1 MERER
6 NLPRFWLLRR
16 IRRWIVKPQKEIVR
30 WRRKWQS
37 SPFVVLPK
45 FLRESKHLLEL
56 ILKLKPDIVLGNAR
70 SGSPYV
76 RVIEH
81 RLKEA
86 GIEVRYERLC
96 SAWGHKLH
104 FSLKPAA
111 SVHWLHQALAQRK
124 HIVMVD
130 VSRKPFSDAQRI
142 VGGVIVWLYNEA
154 VSKITGEPQPLDFVP
169 SITRQMRDY
178 LRRQPAFGEALEEVC
193 EVLRRNIGHGIW
205 GTGTESQSQVPDLQS
220 LLPFA
225 RHLLV
230 RNLDNFSWDDE
241 HGCLLPIN
249 ISREAWIDDRTDK
262 YAWLPSIAR
271 WFI

>member
-6 NLPRFWLLRR
+6 NLPRMWLLRR
-16 IRRWIVKPQKEIVR
+16 LRRWVIKPQKELARWQRR
-30 WRRKWQS
+30 WRS
-37 SPFVVLPK
+37 LPFVVLPK
-45 FLRESKHLLEL
+45 FLRESRQLLEL
-56 ILKLKPDIVLGNAR
+56 VLRLKPDIVLGNAR

-76 RVIEH
+76 QVIEH
-81 RLKEA
+81 RLREA

-124 HIVMVD
+124 RVVMVD

-142 VGGVIVWLYNEA
+142 VGGVVVWLYNEA
-154 VSKITGEPQPLDFVP
+154 VSAITGEPQPVEFVP

-178 LRRQPAFGEALEEVC
+178 LRRQPVFNEAVREVC
-193 EVLRRNIGHGIW
+193 DVLKEVAKVDATASPPQI
-205 GTGTESQSQVPDLQS
+205 
-220 LLPFA
+220 PFA

-230 RNLDNFSWDDE
+230 RNFDNFSWDDE

-262 YAWLPSIAR
+262 YAWLPFIAR